1 MSKKSYMNTKNI
13 LSEGLINKLIGIL
26 IPKKVREKMKK
37 SKIEKVNKKIEKLG
51 KEVSDLSKKQSDA
64 KERMIKALEKQY
76 GTKIKRQ
83 SAEKA
88 IKDFY
93 GE

>member
-37 SKIEKVNKKIEKLG
+37 PF
-51 KEVSDLSKKQSDA
+51 
-64 KERMIKALEKQY
+64 
-76 GTKIKRQ
+76 
-83 SAEKA
+83 A
-88 IKDFY
+88 IQLLLFI
-93 GE
+93 